1 MKLSYTKNHVM
12 ITEFSPKEKHI
23 AVNILT
29 GNELKKGIQ
38 LPKTL
43 WVLREILKYFP
54 TLREDSE
61 LIREGRT
68 LKAELENTINPSIKV
83 VPGDKLRPYQ
93 RQDVERLKK
102 MEVAGIFNEP
112 RTGKTPTLITLMKE
126 LGTKR
131 NLIVAPASLLWNWAK
146 EFETWY
152 PDITVYVNSESKIKR
167 QKLYES
173 ILGKVGLASRF
184 RPSENTSTFVLI
196 MSKETLRLDM
206 SVNDPLSILSRS
218 TFDLAAVDEAH
229 FLRNYKTTTSKAIFK
244 IKSKHKYAL
253 TGTPTVKHAADIHGI
268 LHFLNPQK
276 FRSYWAFVD
285 RYFEQSTDWMG
296 HKQIE
301 NVRPDREQELGELI
315 ALISTQRKR
324 KDVMQWLP
332 EKQRSTFPVQMDT
345 KQQKLYADMA
355 KYFMASDAD
364 TEIDTRNVIT
374 QLMRLRQ
381 LCLDP
386 RLLGFDVPGAKTEAL
401 LEYLENHREPIV
413 IMSMFTSYLKLLKP
427 LIEKLGLKVGM
438 IHGEMS
444 NAEKDTSA
452 TLYQNGQYNVL
463 LCNIISAGVGF
474 TLDKG
479 ETVIFTDKAWNPIE
493 NGQAEDRI
501 CPTTEDKVHKHEI
514 ITFTCQGTVD
524 ARIDELLSQK
534 ISLTD
539 YVNNGGARAIQR
551 LLTGV

>member
-1 MKLSYTKNHVM
+1 MKLSYTKNHVL

-23 AVNILT
+23 AVNLLT

-43 WVLREILKYFP
+43 WVLREIMKYFP
-54 TLREDSE
+54 TLREDTE
-61 LIREGRT
+61 LIKEGKA
-68 LKAELENTINPSIKV
+68 LKAELENTINPSIKA

-93 RQDVERLKK
+93 RADVERLKK

-146 EFETWY
+146 EFEDWY
-152 PDITVYVNSESKIKR
+152 PECGVFVLAGTPGKRTAILQDYLGRPEATVLIVSKNLWNNEWEKFSKIK
-167 QKLYES
+167 
-173 ILGKVGLASRF
+173 
-184 RPSENTSTFVLI
+184 P
-196 MSKETLRLDM
+196 
-206 SVNDPLSILSRS
+206 
-218 TFDLAAVDEAH
+218 FDLTAIDEAH
-229 FLRNYKTTTSKAIFK
+229 FLRNYKTATSKAIFK
-244 IKSKHKYAL
+244 IKSHRKYAL

-276 FRSYWAFVD
+276 HRSYWTFVD

-296 HKQIE
+296 HKVVE
-301 NVRPDREQELGELI
+301 NVRKDREQELGELI

-332 EKQRSTFPVQMDT
+332 EKQRSTFPVQMGT
-345 KQQKLYADMA
+345 KQQKLYDEMA
-355 KYFMASDAD
+355 KFFSSEDGETMSDAQ
-364 TEIDTRNVIT
+364 NVIT

-386 RLLGFDVPGAKTEAL
+386 RLLGFEVVGAKTEAL
-401 LEYLENHREPIV
+401 LEYLDDHREPIV

-427 LIEKLGLKVGM
+427 FIEKLGLKVGF
-438 IHGEMS
+438 IHGEQT
-444 NAEKDTSA
+444 NAEKDTA
-452 TLYQNGQYNVL
+452 KTLFQEGRIDIL
-463 LCNIISAGVGF
+463 LCNIISAGVGH
-474 TLDKG
+474 TLDRSG
-479 ETVIFTDKAWNPIE
+479 CVIFTDKAWNPIE
-493 NGQAEDRI
+493 NDQAEDRV
-501 CPTTEDKVHKHEI
+501 CPTTEAKNHKHEI
-514 ITFTCQGTVD
+514 ITFTCHGTID

-534 ISLTD
+534 ISLTS
-539 YVNNGGARAIQR
+539 YVNEGGAKAIMR
-551 LLTGV
+551 LLGSV